1 MARNYFKPKTFSE
14 IEKLPERELRSY
26 YTSVRDIFR
35 KQIQRLKKT
44 NPKKAEIYSEE
55 KFYPKLSTRRTN
67 PPEYLKNASAE
78 VFHRD
83 LIRLA
88 QTLTDLIPRRDPS
101 GKMIVSE
108 LGYNLPSKE
117 YERERQKLINEK
129 IVKSLKESGFE
140 HIPKSQLKKFGRFME
155 EMHGKYGKKLPD
167 SDTMAEFF
175 NNLTYS
181 TKKRRMSFILKI
193 WEEYKDNGY
202 VPTEKHQNQ
211 DLFST

>member
-35 KQIQRLKKT
+35 KQIQRLAKT

-55 KFYPKLSTRRTN
+55 KFYPKLSSRRTN
-67 PPEYLKNASAE
+67 PPEYLKGASAE
-78 VFHRD
+78 VFRRD

-140 HIPKSQLKKFGRFME
+140 HIPKSQLKKFGRFMDQ
-155 EMHGKYGKKLPD
+155 MRKQYGKKIPD
-167 SDTMAEFF
+167 SDTMVEFF
-175 NNLTYS
+175 NNLSYA
-181 TKKRRMSFILKI
+181 TKRKSLKTI
-193 WEEYKDNGY
+193 VNLWEEYKNNGY
-202 VPTEKHQNQ
+202 QPTYGSQ

>member
-1 MARNYFKPKTFSE
+1 MARNYFKTKSFSE

-26 YTSVRDIFR
+26 YTRVRDIFR
-35 KQIQRLKKT
+35 KQIKRLAKT
-44 NPKKAEIYSEE
+44 NPKKAEIYTEE
-55 KFYPKLSTRRTN
+55 KFYPKLSSRRTN
-67 PPEYLKNASAE
+67 PPEYLKGADAE

-88 QTLTDLIPRRDPS
+88 QTLTDLIPRRDQS

-155 EMHGKYGKKLPD
+155 AMRKQYGKKIPD

-181 TKKRRMSFILKI
+181 TKKKSLKTI
-193 WEEYKDNGY
+193 VDLWEEYKNNGY
-202 VPTEKHQNQ
+202 QQPNGSE

>member
-1 MARNYFKPKTFSE
+1 MARNYFKPKSFSE

-26 YTSVRDIFR
+26 YTNVRDIFR

-44 NPKKAEIYSEE
+44 NPQKAEIYSEE
-55 KFYPKLSTRRTN
+55 KFYPKLSDRRTN
-67 PPEYLKNASAE
+67 PPEYLKGASAE

-117 YERERQKLINEK
+117 YERERKKLINEK

-140 HIPKSQLKKFGRFME
+140 HIPKSQLKKFGRFMDA
-155 EMHGKYGKKLPD
+155 MRKQYGKKIPD

-181 TKKRRMSFILKI
+181 TKKKSLKTI
-193 WEEYKDNGY
+193 VDLWEEYKNNGY
-202 VPTEKHQNQ
+202 QQPNGSE

>member
-14 IEKLPERELRSY
+14 IEKMPERELRSY

-35 KQIQRLKKT
+35 KQIIRLKKT
-44 NPKKAEIYSEE
+44 NPQKAEMYSEE
-55 KFYPKLSTRRTN
+55 KYYPTLSSRRTN
-67 PPEYLKNASAE
+67 PPNYLKGASAE

-88 QTLTDLIPRRDPS
+88 QTLTDLIPRRDTS

-108 LGYNLPSKE
+108 LGYSLPSKE
-117 YERERQKLINEK
+117 YERERQKLINKK
-129 IVKSLKESGFE
+129 IVKSLKESGYE
-140 HIPKSQLKKFGRFME
+140 HIPQSQLKKFGRFMDQ
-155 EMHGKYGKKLPD
+155 MRKQYGKKIPD

-175 NNLTYS
+175 NNLTYA
-181 TKKRRMSFILKI
+181 TKRKSLNTIVSL
-193 WEEYKDNGY
+193 WEEYKNNGY
-202 VPTEKHQNQ
+202 QPTYGSQ

>member
-1 MARNYFKPKTFSE
+1 MARNYFKPKSFSE
-14 IEKLPERELRSY
+14 IEKLSERELRSY
-26 YTSVRDIFR
+26 YTSIRDIFR

-44 NPKKAEIYSEE
+44 NPRKAEIYSEE
-55 KFYPKLSTRRTN
+55 KFYPKLTERRRN
-67 PPEYLKNASAE
+67 PPEYLKGASAE

-88 QTLTDLIPRRDPS
+88 QTLTDLIPRRDQS

-140 HIPKSQLKKFGRFME
+140 HIPKSQLKKFGRFMDA
-155 EMHGKYGKKLPD
+155 MRKQYGKKIPD

-181 TKKRRMSFILKI
+181 TKKKSLKTI
-193 WEEYKDNGY
+193 VDLWEEYKNNGY
-202 VPTEKHQNQ
+202 QQPNGGE